1 MKFAIAAL
9 VASVAFA
16 AEKDIGFTKAEVT
29 AADDKAKCDALAKKI
44 VAAAK
49 IMDGVTKEDTLNAA
63 SEEAWTEFSAKS
75 ADTTWCQSCDMQ
87 NAIQTMSA
95 SYIKGVLCGGKA
107 DANEGCKAAKAIGD
121 LAKAYTDK
129 EKCPAASSG
138 DDSSSSSAA
147 TLTVAAAMASA
158 SLLF

>member
-1 MKFAIAAL
+1 
-9 VASVAFA
+9 
-16 AEKDIGFTKAEVT
+16 
-29 AADDKAKCDALAKKI
+29 
-44 VAAAK
+44 
-49 IMDGVTKEDTLNAA
+49 MDGVTKADTLNAA

-107 DANEGCKAAKAIGD
+107 DANEAGKAIGD